1 MKAYLKTITYLKD
14 NGYAT
19 YHIKWCIFFTD
30 ICFTEVDFFLICHF
44 HLNPWNIDGCKFR
57 TRSILDVQTSTEI
70 NANIYYWQWKYLLYY
85 IFFQI
90 DTNAL
95 ICISWLPFY
104 CILSILCKHSLHRH
118 FLAAICKLHATL
130 VRTSYVFSLN
140 QTVFDA
146 LIIKTRI
153 LWMMDALK
161 ARYFK
166 TSTVIRNINEITS
179 PSVIFLL
186 LLCKP

>member
-1 MKAYLKTITYLKD
+1 M
-14 NGYAT
+14 
-19 YHIKWCIFFTD
+19 
-30 ICFTEVDFFLICHF
+30 
-44 HLNPWNIDGCKFR
+44 
-57 TRSILDVQTSTEI
+57 
-70 NANIYYWQWKYLLYY
+70 LYY

-90 DTNAL
+90 DINAL
-95 ICISWLPFY
+95 IIYISWLPFY

-118 FLAAICKLHATL
+118 FLAAICRLHATL

-186 LLCKP
+186 LLCKPKDQNTTACLSTISNPRFFFKSRCRRIQQGQ

>member
-1 MKAYLKTITYLKD
+1 M
-14 NGYAT
+14 
-19 YHIKWCIFFTD
+19 
-30 ICFTEVDFFLICHF
+30 
-44 HLNPWNIDGCKFR
+44 
-57 TRSILDVQTSTEI
+57 
-70 NANIYYWQWKYLLYY
+70 LYNY

-90 DTNAL
+90 DINAL

-166 TSTVIRNINEITS
+166 TTSTVIRNINEITS

-186 LLCKP
+186 LLCKPLDQNTTGCLSTISNPRFSFKSLCRSIQQGQ

>member
-1 MKAYLKTITYLKD
+1 M
-14 NGYAT
+14 
-19 YHIKWCIFFTD
+19 
-30 ICFTEVDFFLICHF
+30 
-44 HLNPWNIDGCKFR
+44 
-57 TRSILDVQTSTEI
+57 
-70 NANIYYWQWKYLLYY
+70 LYY

-90 DTNAL
+90 DINAL
-95 ICISWLPFY
+95 IIYISWLPFY

-118 FLAAICKLHATL
+118 FLAAICRLHATL

-166 TSTVIRNINEITS
+166 TSTVIRNINESLPHLSFSYCYFVSPRIKTQLVASLQFPILDFPSNHVAGEFSKGNNCNITL
-179 PSVIFLL
+179 FYFTWMQ
-186 LLCKP
+186 